1 VSPVRVVDAP
11 GFLWNHFRDIRP
23 YRQQIEGRARRGDN
37 MIEHIHHGARIACA
51 SVVLLLAACGGGGGG
66 GGGGTDLST
75 APGLALSPTSLSFT
89 AVQNGGLPSTQV
101 LQITITNPNAFGIIA
116 GFPTGVPP
124 PTWFDQNSS
133 FSCTPSLTFCTLVAA
148 ISTTS
153 LAPGTYST
161 TLRFVIG
168 DVNQQALALR
178 DLPISYTITSA
189 PLAAIPNSLGFSFI
203 TGGTPPAAQPVLL
216 TGIAGSWTASADQ
229 PWISVP
235 SSGSG
240 GLVNI
245 GVNTTGLAPNT
256 YNGTVTF
263 NSGGHA
269 APVPVSLIVA
279 APGIQTNQAS
289 LSFSG
294 INGATIASQSL
305 DITMNTGA
313 ALSWTATTP
322 LPDTWLVL
330 DRTSGTQTDSLG
342 VSVNPAFGPLAS
354 GVYNSSITLQGNS
367 GGSPFNKTVNVTL
380 TLTKATLT
388 PSPSTVTLGG
398 TNGRDF
404 SGVPVQLSLNTGAN
418 SFSWNSNGTAAFVK
432 PSPTS
437 GSVSGAPVP
446 VTLTPDPAGLTG
458 GTHSGT
464 AKFTAAVNGDQVTA
478 SVSVTFNQESHKL
491 LVDGNGVAF
500 VKTPGLGVLGRTLT
514 VRDNLSL
521 TTPWTATSDQTWLTV
536 VTPSGNAGDNLT
548 LSADPSTL
556 TTDSLNLA
564 TVTIIS
570 SDTSVENTE
579 HVRVGLWVG
588 STDPAAQTPVS
599 VTTANVAA
607 DPIRPYAYAAV
618 GSDIRVYNVYT
629 GSLVNTIS
637 GVAAGGGTVGFM
649 IPSHDGTTLYAL
661 DVTNSKIVRVDL
673 DTQTV
678 GTSFSVSLINPI
690 KIIDYTRTNGVEVIV
705 SGGGGQIFDAQSSGL
720 LGSGFAGNTVV
731 TASRGGTRMCT
742 VNTGSSPYS
751 ISCPTLDFT
760 SLNGGQLLVGNTFE
774 VSAGSGGSFGNDVEL
789 SANGAT
795 LYVASGAVSE
805 LSAYSTSGQNPV
817 YAGAGNSPH
826 PTGLHPGNAEIAAD
840 GRIFASAAN
849 PVFDPADV
857 WVFSALGA
865 PITTYKIAAG
875 GIDQIFVRQLRISG
889 DGVRMITI
897 TGDPFTPPFNGST
910 LNFTTVGP

>member
-1 VSPVRVVDAP
+1 MKKLAY
-11 GFLWNHFRDIRP
+11 G
-23 YRQQIEGRARRGDN
+23 
-37 MIEHIHHGARIACA
+37 CA
-51 SVVLLLAACGGGGGG
+51 KLALAVFVLLLAACGGGGGG
-66 GGGGTDLST
+66 GGSDLST

-89 AVQNGGLPSTQV
+89 AVQNGALPSTQNV
-101 LQITITNPNAFGIIA
+101 QVTITNPAAFGIIV
-116 GFPTGVPP
+116 GFPTGVTP
-124 PTWFDQNSS
+124 PTWIDQNSS
-133 FSCTPSLTFCTLVAA
+133 FSCTQSLTFCTLGVA
-148 ISTTS
+148 ITTAS

-161 TLRFVIG
+161 TVRFVIG
-168 DVNQQALALR
+168 NAQQQALALR
-178 DLPISYTITSA
+178 DLPISYTITPPA
-189 PLAAIPNSLGFSFI
+189 IGAIPSSLNFSFI
-203 TGGTPPAAQPVLL
+203 TGGTLPAAQPVLL
-216 TGIAGSWTASADQ
+216 TGGTGSWTASADQ

-245 GVNTTGLAPNT
+245 GVNPTGLLPNT

-263 NSGGHA
+263 SSGGHT
-269 APVPVSLIVA
+269 APVTVSLTVA
-279 APGIQTNQAS
+279 APGIQTSQAS

-294 INGATIASQSL
+294 VNGTAITAKSL
-305 DITMNTGA
+305 GITMNNGA
-313 ALSWTATTP
+313 ALSWTASTP
-322 LPDTWLVL
+322 LPDTWLIL
-330 DRTSGTQTDSLG
+330 DRTSGTQADSLG
-342 VSVNPAFGPLAS
+342 VSVNPANGPLAS
-354 GVYNSSITLQGNS
+354 AVYNSTITLQGTS
-367 GGSPFNKTVNVTL
+367 GASPFNKTVNVTL

-418 SFSWNSNGTAAFVK
+418 SFSWNANGTAAFVK

-437 GSVSGAPVP
+437 GSVSGTPVS
-446 VTLTPDPAGLTG
+446 VTLTPDATGLTG

-478 SVSVTFNQESHKL
+478 NVSVTFNQESHKL

-500 VKTPGLGVLGRTLT
+500 AKTPTLSALTRTLK
-514 VRDNLSL
+514 VRDNLGL
-521 TTPWTATSDQTWLTV
+521 TTPWTAASDQTWLT

-556 TTDSLNLA
+556 ATDTLNLA
-564 TVTIIS
+564 TVTITS

-588 STDPAAQTPVS
+588 SMDPAAQTPVS

-637 GVAAGGGTVGFM
+637 AVAAGGGTVGFM
-649 IPSHDGTTLYAL
+649 IPSHDGTTLYAV
-661 DVTNSKIVRVDL
+661 DETNSRIKLVNL
-673 DTQTV
+673 DAQTV
-678 GTSFSVSLINPI
+678 GTDFPISLLSFPKVIE
-690 KIIDYTRTNGVEVIV
+690 YTRTNGVELIF
-705 SGGGGQIFDAQSSGL
+705 SGSGGQIFNAAGTVFPSI
-720 LGSGFAGNTVV
+720 FAGGTVV
-731 TASRGGTRMCT
+731 AASRGGTRMCT
-742 VNTGSSPYS
+742 VNTGSEPYS

-774 VSAGSGGSFGNDVEL
+774 VTGGAGSFGNDL
-789 SANGAT
+789 ALRADGAI

-826 PTGLHPGNAEIAAD
+826 PTGLHPNNAEIAAD
-840 GRIFASAAN
+840 GRIFASAGN

-875 GIDQIFVRQLRISG
+875 GIDRIFDRQLRVSG
-889 DGVRMITI
+889 DGIRMITI

>member
-1 VSPVRVVDAP
+1 
-11 GFLWNHFRDIRP
+11 
-23 YRQQIEGRARRGDN
+23 
-37 MIEHIHHGARIACA
+37 MIEHIHRGARIACA

-66 GGGGTDLST
+66 GGGGGPDLST

-89 AVQNGGLPSTQV
+89 AVQNGTLPSTQNV
-101 LQITITNPNAFGIIA
+101 QVTITNPAALGIIV
-116 GFPTGVPP
+116 GFPTGVTP

-133 FSCTPSLTFCTLVAA
+133 FFCTPSLTSCTLVAA
-148 ISTTS
+148 INTTS
-153 LAPGTYST
+153 LAPGTYTT

-168 DVNQQALALR
+168 DTPQHALALR
-178 DLPISYTITSA
+178 DLPVSYTITPPA
-189 PLAAIPNSLGFSFI
+189 IGAIPNSLDFSFI
-203 TGGTPPAAQPVLL
+203 TGGTPPAAQQVLL
-216 TGIAGSWTASADQ
+216 TGGTGSWTASANQ

-235 SSGSG
+235 STGAG

-245 GVNTTGLAPNT
+245 GVNTTGLVPNT

-263 NSGGHA
+263 SSGGHT
-269 APVPVSLIVA
+269 APVTVSLTVA
-279 APGIQTNQAS
+279 APGIQTSQAS

-294 INGATIASQSL
+294 VNGTTIAPKSL
-305 DITMNTGA
+305 GITMNTGA
-313 ALSWTATTP
+313 ALSWTASTP
-322 LPDTWLVL
+322 LLDTWLIL
-330 DRTSGTQTDSLG
+330 DRTSGTQADSLG

-367 GGSPFNKTVNVTL
+367 GLFNKTVNVTL

-437 GSVSGAPVP
+437 GSVSGIPVS

-464 AKFTAAVNGDQVTA
+464 AIFTAAVNGDQVTA
-478 SVSVTFNQESHKL
+478 NVSVTFNQESHKL

-500 VKTPGLGVLGRTLT
+500 AKTPTLSALSRTLK
-514 VRDNLSL
+514 VRDNLGL
-521 TTPWTATSDQTWLTV
+521 TTPWTAASSDPTWLT

-548 LSADPSTL
+548 LTANPNSL
-556 TTDSLNLA
+556 TTDTLNLA
-564 TVTIIS
+564 TVTITS

-588 STDPAAQTPVS
+588 STDPAAQTSVS

-607 DPIRPYAYAAV
+607 DPIRPYAYAAA

-629 GSLVNTIS
+629 GSLVKTIS

-649 IPSHDGTTLYAL
+649 IPSHDGTTLYAV
-661 DVTNSKIVRVDL
+661 DETNSRIKQVNL
-673 DTQTV
+673 DAQTV
-678 GTSFSVSLINPI
+678 GTDFPISLLSFPKVIE
-690 KIIDYTRTNGVEVIV
+690 YTRTNGVELIF
-705 SGGGGQIFDAQSSGL
+705 SGSGGQIFDAAGTVFPSV
-720 LGSGFAGNTVV
+720 FAGGTVV

-760 SLNGGQLLVGNTFE
+760 GLNGGQLLVGNTFE
-774 VSAGSGGSFGNDVEL
+774 VTGGAGSFGNDLVL

-805 LSAYSTSGQNPV
+805 LSAYSTAGQNPIYV
-817 YAGAGNSPH
+817 GSGNSPH
-826 PTGLHPGNAEIAAD
+826 PTGLHPNNAEIAAD
-840 GRIFASAAN
+840 GRIFASAGN

-875 GIDQIFVRQLRISG
+875 GIDRIFDRQLRVSG
-889 DGVRMITI
+889 DGIRMITI